1 MPSRPRLT
9 TSTMSQSSLQ
19 MVPLCS
25 RESFSRSK
33 ALRILATAAPAP
45 PCDGSDNATVPIG
58 IRAEFSC
65 VALSTESVRAGRG
78 LRNRTPCTSNFFE
91 KKRTRLVSLRLQAQ
105 NNEYKISNGGLK
117 VGSKKSRNRRAVGPC
132 RKSCSGGRS
141 ASQKKSKWEVRH
153 AKQGS
158 DPGVASAPLA
168 SPVPASAT
176 II

>member
-1 MPSRPRLT
+1 
-9 TSTMSQSSLQ
+9 MSQSSLQ

-33 ALRILATAAPAP
+33 ALQILATAAPAP

-65 VALSTESVRAGRG
+65 VALSTESVLAGRG

-132 RKSCSGGRS
+132 RKSCSGGISAKIKTGGSTCKSRFRS
-141 ASQKKSKWEVRH
+141 R
-153 AKQGS
+153 
-158 DPGVASAPLA
+158 D
-168 SPVPASAT
+168 SPEPASAR
-176 II
+176 ISWIFPFVKSHAHSDADAPFA